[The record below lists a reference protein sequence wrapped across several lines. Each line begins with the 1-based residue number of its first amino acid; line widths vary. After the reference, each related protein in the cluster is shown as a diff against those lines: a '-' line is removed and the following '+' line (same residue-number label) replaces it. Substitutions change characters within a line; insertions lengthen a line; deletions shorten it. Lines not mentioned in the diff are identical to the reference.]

1 MKLQGRTARRTDGQK
16 DNLEPK
22 RGDVERHPVSKHTLI
37 ALLALQYSQPNKIFS
52 HNLPEDR
59 QQSVSSWVAPAASAC
74 QANMHTETQ
83 NTHTVGSVSP
93 SIFVFI
99 SIDLLVF
106 KLAVHTHASSS
117 CYTPPPSPF
126 HTFSQRPLPQLA
138 RLPHGSGPFRVTHRG
153 LRRIPYLKELCLCRP
168 VCRLVCGGGE
178 VERSLADDGRAG
190 GRRENRGAEMRQ
202 RQTSAFAWHL
212 HGANPRKCRNMRRRW
227 VMNKVE
233 GKSNE

>member
-1 MKLQGRTARRTDGQK
+1 MGTQTRRACESCRTTGQQVTVTALLPITRAKETIRCLTSLTDITQGAGAETPITRVNAACDEAMKLQGRTARRTDGQK
-16 DNLEPK
+16 ENLEPK

-37 ALLALQYSQPNKIFS
+37 ALLALQYFQPNKIFS

-83 NTHTVGSVSP
+83 NTHAVGSVSP

-117 CYTPPPSPF
+117 CCIYP
-126 HTFSQRPLPQLA
+126 R
-138 RLPHGSGPFRVTHRG
+138 SGE
-153 LRRIPYLKELCLCRP
+153 K
-168 VCRLVCGGGE
+168 
-178 VERSLADDGRAG
+178 
-190 GRRENRGAEMRQ
+190 
-202 RQTSAFAWHL
+202 
-212 HGANPRKCRNMRRRW
+212 PR
-227 VMNKVE
+227 
-233 GKSNE
+233 

>member
-16 DNLEPK
+16 ENLEPK

-59 QQSVSSWVAPAASAC
+59 QQSVSSWVAPAAAAC

-83 NTHTVGSVSP
+83 NTHAVGSVSP

-117 CYTPPPSPF
+117 CCTPPLPF
-126 HTFSQRPLPQLA
+126 SHIFSKASAAAGEAPTCQR
-138 RLPHGSGPFRVTHRG
+138 GSGPFRVTHRVEANSIFKGALPVPARVPTG
-153 LRRIPYLKELCLCRP
+153 LQ
-168 VCRLVCGGGE
+168 
-178 VERSLADDGRAG
+178 
-190 GRRENRGAEMRQ
+190 GRRSGEK
-202 RQTSAFAWHL
+202 
-212 HGANPRKCRNMRRRW
+212 PR
-227 VMNKVE
+227 
-233 GKSNE
+233 